1 MGRHALIVEDDADA
15 ARMVAALVSAQGF
28 SAATAHSLLDARRQ
42 LESKP
47 PDVLLL
53 DLHLPD
59 GDGLALLQD
68 ENVKLNSEVVL
79 ITGHASLES
88 SIQALRLGASD
99 YLVKPVSATQLQRTL
114 SRVIRPSIL
123 RDEADKL
130 MQGLARTGRFGLLV
144 GRSAQM
150 EQVYRQVARVAATS
164 VTVFIS
170 GESGTGKELAA

>member
-15 ARMVAALVSAQGF
+15 ARVVAALVSAQGF
-28 SAATAHSLLDARRQ
+28 SAATAHSLNDARRQ
-42 LESKP
+42 LEART

-68 ENVKLNSEVVL
+68 ESVTLNSEVVL

-99 YLVKPVSATQLQRTL
+99 YLVKPISASQLQRTL

-123 RDEADKL
+123 RDEADK
-130 MQGLARTGRFGLLV
+130 MMKDVAQGGRFGLLV
-144 GRSAQM
+144 GRSKAMQL
-150 EQVYRQVARVAATS
+150 VY
-164 VTVFIS
+164 
-170 GESGTGKELAA
+170 

>member
-1 MGRHALIVEDDADA
+1 MGHALIVEDDADA

-28 SAATAHSLLDARRQ
+28 SAATAHSLLDARRELQ
-42 LESKP
+42 ARQ

-68 ENVKLNSEVVL
+68 EGVKLNSEVVL

-99 YLVKPVSATQLQRTL
+99 YLVKPVNLKQLQGIL
-114 SRVIRPSIL
+114 SRVMRPSAL
-123 RDEADKL
+123 QAE
-130 MQGLARTGRFGLLV
+130 LASLTAEWETNGHFGPLW
-144 GRSAQM
+144 GRSPPM
-150 EQVYRQVARVAATS
+150 RRLYEP
-164 VTVFIS
+164 
-170 GESGTGKELAA
+170 